1 MLAGKQRMLENS
13 PLVAEGSTLMPT
25 IGEDCCC
32 RATNAVAGCELHE
45 TRRLG
50 VVTRWSSA
58 VAVLRHDSAMAITF
72 LQPGYKLIL
81 QRKSS
86 YLKTTIRELVDASVK
101 SFSPA
106 TVANLGLG
114 FDFLC
119 CVVDGI
125 GDFVA
130 VHVDPDI
137 SPRQVS
143 IFKISRAGNKLS
155 KDPLSI
161 CADIAAITAMKK
173 TGNGLLYLRIDGS
186 LVTTLLLKLS
196 AAMYGTAV
204 KSGLWW
210 RSYCKETEGNNG
222 GYGFAAK
229 NLKLG
234 RFGTGW
240 ELFTRKFDP
249 KMWIERMKL

>member
-1 MLAGKQRMLENS
+1 MLLPADEL
-13 PLVAEGSTLMPT
+13 L
-25 IGEDCCC
+25 
-32 RATNAVAGCELHE
+32 NANEL
-45 TRRLG
+45 TAFLG
-50 VVTRWSSA
+50 LLSSA
-58 VAVLRHDSAMAITF
+58 EKGLNERRMENNNSMISLFCYYSAK
-72 LQPGYKLIL
+72 Q
-81 QRKSS
+81 
-86 YLKTTIRELVDASVK
+86 LVDAFVK
-101 SFSPA
+101 SFSP
-106 TVANLGLG
+106 TTIANLGLR
-114 FDFLC
+114 FDFLG

-137 SPRQVS
+137 SPKQVS

-161 CADIAAITAMKK
+161 CADIAVITAMKK

-186 LVTTLLLKLS
+186 LVTTLFLKLS
-196 AAMYGTAV
+196 VGLEVHFVFLLWASVSSMSAFNLVINQVNEHKRTAV

-249 KMWIERMKL
+249 KMWIEGMKLLPEEVQGAMSKDQR

>member
-1 MLAGKQRMLENS
+1 MRTFHTNFRTHVKLKSLAFPS
-13 PLVAEGSTLMPT
+13 PNPPLS
-25 IGEDCCC
+25 
-32 RATNAVAGCELHE
+32 H
-45 TRRLG
+45 
-50 VVTRWSSA
+50 
-58 VAVLRHDSAMAITF
+58 
-72 LQPGYKLIL
+72 
-81 QRKSS
+81 
-86 YLKTTIRELVDASVK
+86 ELVDASVK

-106 TVANLGLG
+106 TVANLGLR
-114 FDFLC
+114 FDFLG
-119 CVVDGI
+119 CVIDGI

-161 CADIAAITAMKK
+161 CADIVVITAMKK

-196 AAMYGTAV
+196 AAMCGTAV

-249 KMWIERMKL
+249 KMWIEGIKLLPEEVQGAMSKDQR

>member
-1 MLAGKQRMLENS
+1 MRTFHTNFRTHVKLKSLAFPS
-13 PLVAEGSTLMPT
+13 PNPPLS
-25 IGEDCCC
+25 
-32 RATNAVAGCELHE
+32 H
-45 TRRLG
+45 
-50 VVTRWSSA
+50 
-58 VAVLRHDSAMAITF
+58 
-72 LQPGYKLIL
+72 
-81 QRKSS
+81 
-86 YLKTTIRELVDASVK
+86 ELVDASVK

-106 TVANLGLG
+106 TVANLGLR
-114 FDFLC
+114 FDFLG
-119 CVVDGI
+119 CVVDSI
-125 GDFVA
+125 GDFVV

-161 CADIAAITAMKK
+161 CADIVVITAMKK

-186 LVTTLLLKLS
+186 LVTTLLQKLS
-196 AAMYGTAV
+196 AV

-210 RSYCKETEGNNG
+210 RSYCKEMEGNNG

-249 KMWIERMKL
+249 KMWIEGMKLLPEEVQGAMSKDQR